1 LTDGLLHGSA
11 LLLALS
17 LCFQSLVF
25 FRDELVARVPATRPM
40 LELLCVPAACALAPL
55 HRWNGIVIQSA
66 SLVRG
71 DAGYTLNVSLR
82 NAVDVPLAMTA
93 IELTLTDAQD
103 RAVMRRVLSPTDLSA
118 PMALAAGQIWTR
130 AFMVEPGTLTAE
142 IAGYR
147 LVSFYP

>member
-1 LTDGLLHGSA
+1 M
-11 LLLALS
+11 S
-17 LCFQSLVF
+17 LCVQALVF
-25 FRDELVARVPATRPM
+25 FKDELVARIPATRPM
-40 LELLCVPAACALAPL
+40 LEFLCVPAVCVLAPL
-55 HRWNGIVIQSA
+55 RRWNGIVIQSA

-93 IELTLTDAQD
+93 IELTLTDEQD
-103 RAVMRRVLSPTDLSA
+103 RAVMRRVLYPADLAA
-118 PMALAAGQIWTR
+118 PLALAAGQIWAQ
-130 AFMVEPGTLTAE
+130 AFTVEPSTLTSE